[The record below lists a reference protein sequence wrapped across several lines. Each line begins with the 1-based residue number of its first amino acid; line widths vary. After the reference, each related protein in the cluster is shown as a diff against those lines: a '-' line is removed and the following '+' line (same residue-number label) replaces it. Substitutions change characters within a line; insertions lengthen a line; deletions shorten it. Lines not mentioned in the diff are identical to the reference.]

1 MSAESVPALL
11 EVVVALAAS
20 PTLAEVLAPAPPPA
34 QANELNPAARSAPSS
49 KCCHPEEIGQAV
61 NVCYDGVVQ

>member
-1 MSAESVPALL
+1 MLCHVQMSAESVPALL

-49 KCCHPEEIGQAV
+49 NAV
-61 NVCYDGVVQ
+61 TLKKLVRQ